1 MKNLFWIVCT
11 VALFASCQ
19 EDVTEGKKQY
29 PQEKVSM
36 GFALQA
42 GGMSQPEYGR
52 AASTR
57 SVGKDGL
64 EVTFGPKPG
73 TRAVETLPIE
83 SVMKDLMVMQ
93 FDGEGDDAAL
103 MGTPQ
108 YFPQYDAEPA
118 TMSFIASK
126 GDRHTIYFVA
136 NGGKDLGPDITGKTL
151 GDFKRMVH
159 DIPVEIKL
167 VEGQGVLM
175 TGAWVGPISNDA
187 DVKEVILTRAMAKIS
202 FHLTNNL
209 PGDRYIQSVSVE
221 NVPASV
227 NYTGLTDNTLANQ
240 LYYPTKT
247 YDGEDKYIWYIPE
260 NLNTAQEKSTYVM
273 ITVGIRTSTMV
284 YPCRIY
290 LNSTDDNP
298 DYTLKRNHS
307 YGVSV
312 TLRGTSSIEGELLVD
327 CHYVRGDVQVE
338 TEAVVESDADWIDV
352 SNSGTWEAGLTQTV
366 TATGT
371 TVYLHI
377 DDNLTDTDRRA
388 TVTVTEGMKTRT
400 IPVRQKAIRK
410 VGLFGA
416 PDADGIYTKTLG
428 MEMIEE
434 NSSQIFCTIPLKEN
448 VFPTSDRCVFYS
460 GLDLTSRYGTDN
472 RFAVFEY
479 CYGKNKDKS
488 NILWYVPALAQMVA
502 LYLGQP
508 IYGLKEL
515 GSNISGGYYSA
526 TVSKQAGASYHIF
539 DTGYYNSQSTSDR
552 NRNMRCVRDIP

>member
-73 TRAVETLPIE
+73 TRVVETLPIE

-118 TMSFIASK
+118 AMSFIASK

-175 TGAWVGPISNDA
+175 TGTWVGPISNDA

-209 PGDRYIQSVSVE
+209 PDGSYIQSVSVE

-227 NYTGLTDNTLANQ
+227 NYTGAEDNTTADQ
-240 LYYPTKT
+240 LYYSTKT
-247 YDGEDKYIWYIPE
+247 YDGEPGYTWYVPE
-260 NLNTAQEKSTYVM
+260 NLNTTQERSTYVM
-273 ITVGIRTSTMV
+273 ITVGGTSTMV

-290 LNSTDDNP
+290 LNPTEDNP
-298 DYTLKRNHS
+298 DYTLKRNYS
-307 YGVSV
+307 YDVSV
-312 TLRGTSSIEGELLVD
+312 TLKGTSSTEGELLVD

-338 TEAVVESDADWIDV
+338 TGAVVTSDADWIDV

-388 TVTVTEGMKTRT
+388 TVTVTKGIGTSTM
-400 IPVRQKAIRK
+400 PVRQKAIQK
-410 VGLFGA
+410 VGFFGA

-434 NSSQIFCTIPLKEN
+434 SSSQKFCTGKLADILPLG
-448 VFPTSDRCVFYS
+448 DRDVIYS
-460 GLDLTSRYGTDN
+460 GLDLTNRYGN
-472 RFAVFEY
+472 IGELSVFNY
-479 CYGKNKDKS
+479 CYEKNKDKS
-488 NILWYVPALAQMVA
+488 NIQWYVPALAQMIA
-502 LYLGQP
+502 LYVGQP
-508 IYGLKEL
+508 VYGLRES
-515 GSNISGGYYSA
+515 GAGIEGGYYAAS
-526 TVSKQAGASYHIF
+526 VNEKAGPVYYIF
-539 DTGYYNSQSTSDR
+539 DTGHNNSLTAANLV
-552 NRNMRCVRDIP
+552 NRNMRCVRDMP